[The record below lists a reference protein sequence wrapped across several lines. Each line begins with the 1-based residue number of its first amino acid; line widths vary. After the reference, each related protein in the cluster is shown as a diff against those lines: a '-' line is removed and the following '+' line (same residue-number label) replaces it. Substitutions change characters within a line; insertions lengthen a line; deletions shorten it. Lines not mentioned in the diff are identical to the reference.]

1 MEASDAAGAMAI
13 VNCSEI
19 GLVVTDLYLRIGK
32 SRCLARVIAKSPG
45 LGRTK
50 LLAYTAHGKKEDR
63 AWARRMAEGRPFQS
77 LAEME
82 ERADGIWWSLGPEDW
97 REAFA
102 AHPRIGEKGG
112 RWSEQEQAGARDA
125 DRTALVEA
133 NHLYESRFDHIFIVC
148 ATGKSA
154 AEMLALLQARLG
166 NDRDQELSIAA
177 AEQAK
182 ITRIRLEKLAA

>member
-1 MEASDAAGAMAI
+1 MSEGLERLNAVSSEEA
-13 VNCSEI
+13 
-19 GLVVTDLYLRIGK
+19 T
-32 SRCLARVIAKSPG
+32 AR
-45 LGRTK
+45 
-50 LLAYTAHGKKEDR
+50 LLPCCGSR

-77 LAEME
+77 LAEMK

-112 RWSEQEQAGARDA
+112 RWSEQEQAGAREA

-133 NHLYESRFDHIFIVC
+133 NRLYESRFDHIFIVC

-154 AEMLALLQARLG
+154 EEMLDLLRSRLD
-166 NDRDQELSIAA
+166 NDPETELRIAA
-177 AEQAK
+177 EEQRK
-182 ITRIRLEKLAA
+182 ITHLRLEKFWKGINP